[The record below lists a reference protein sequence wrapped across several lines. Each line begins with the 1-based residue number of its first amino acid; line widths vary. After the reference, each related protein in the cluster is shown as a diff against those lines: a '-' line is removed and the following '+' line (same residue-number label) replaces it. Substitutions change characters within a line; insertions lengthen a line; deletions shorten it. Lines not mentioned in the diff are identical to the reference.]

1 MSETHKA
8 NGEEYTPRSLYLIL
22 AGLQRHL
29 HQVRPSED
37 LNIFQDASF
46 KPLKNVCDSLF
57 KRLHSKGIGT
67 ETKATPVISANEED
81 KLWESGVI
89 NMDTP
94 QGLLRGFFYNGKH
107 FCLRGGQE
115 QRNLRLSQFSRVTTV
130 VDGKSLGCYIYR
142 EFGSKNHQSGFN
154 SLNVKNKVV
163 KQYENTANPER
174 CHVKLLDKYFE
185 VLPKEA
191 QDNDAFYLTSLS
203 KKPSDTLKPWYSKTP
218 VGRNRLNT
226 MLKEMC
232 REAEISGKFTNH
244 SLRAYGAS
252 TMFQANVPERLIQQR
267 TGHRSLE
274 ALRQYERTSESQL
287 VDVSNVMSY
296 SGESSVT
303 NQKGVKV
310 WSENERCKGS
320 KDFKNENTPTL
331 VLSGCTFT
339 GCSISFAGNNS
350 KTVNQSE
357 PNDSVDDLLK
367 GIDVGQIFDD
377 FD

>member
-1 MSETHKA
+1 M
-8 NGEEYTPRSLYLIL
+8 
-22 AGLQRHL
+22 
-29 HQVRPSED
+29 
-37 LNIFQDASF
+37 
-46 KPLKNVCDSLF
+46 
-57 KRLHSKGIGT
+57 
-67 ETKATPVISANEED
+67 
-81 KLWESGVI
+81 
-89 NMDTP
+89 
-94 QGLLRGFFYNGKH
+94 
-107 FCLRGGQE
+107 RGGQE

-142 EFGSKNHQSGFN
+142 EFGSKNHQGGFN
-154 SLNVKNKVV
+154 SLNVQNKVV

-191 QDNDAFYLTSLS
+191 QDNDAFYLTPLS

-252 TMFQANVPERLIQQR
+252 TMFQANVPEKLIQQR

-296 SGESSVT
+296 SGEFSVK

-310 WSENERCKGS
+310 
-320 KDFKNENTPTL
+320 
-331 VLSGCTFT
+331 
-339 GCSISFAGNNS
+339 
-350 KTVNQSE
+350 
-357 PNDSVDDLLK
+357 
-367 GIDVGQIFDD
+367 
-377 FD
+377 